1 MGQPLHVIVSERKY
15 HYASHRSVRNG
26 SNPYFKDDIYR
37 SSLCFSKTATA
48 PSEFGQNHN
57 FCRCLRTDFKNRESW
72 RISFFAYPVRV
83 NERNVSDVLIFNFQG
98 SD

>member
-1 MGQPLHVIVSERKY
+1 MPLIGHCVMGATHISKMI
-15 HYASHRSVRNG
+15 
-26 SNPYFKDDIYR
+26 FYR
-37 SSLCFSKTATA
+37 SSLCFSKTATE

-57 FCRCLRTDFKNRESW
+57 FCRCLHTAFENRESW
-72 RISFFAYPVRV
+72 RISFFAYLVRV